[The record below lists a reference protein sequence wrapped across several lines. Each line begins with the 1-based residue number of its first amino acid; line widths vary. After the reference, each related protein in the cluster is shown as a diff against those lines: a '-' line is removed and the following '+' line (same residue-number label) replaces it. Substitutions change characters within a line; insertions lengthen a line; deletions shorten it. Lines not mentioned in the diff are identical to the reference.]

1 MNINSIDQSNL
12 DVPQNKFA
20 SKNTLESSFTG
31 RGKDYIS
38 NHFPTSNSQDSISLS
53 KSASSQ
59 TESTVWVNFKSRAFA
74 INNSIEARS
83 SVNSIITLLNN
94 NGSEIF
100 SSLKAPTS
108 SAVLNLVYDTAC

>member
-12 DVPQNKFA
+12 DVPQSKFA
-20 SKNTLESSFTG
+20 SKNTLVSSFTG
-31 RGKDYIS
+31 REKDYIS
-38 NHFPTSNSQDSISLS
+38 NNFPTPNSQDSISIS

-59 TESTVWVNFKSRAFA
+59 TDSTVWVNFKSRTFA

-94 NGSEIF
+94 NGSEILT
-100 SSLKAPTS
+100 SLKAPTS